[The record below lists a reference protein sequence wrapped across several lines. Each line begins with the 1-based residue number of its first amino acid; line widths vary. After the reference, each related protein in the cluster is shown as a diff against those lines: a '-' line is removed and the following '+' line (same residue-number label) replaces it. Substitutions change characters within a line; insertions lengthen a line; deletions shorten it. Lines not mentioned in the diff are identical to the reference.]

1 MIDFLKLSI
10 PFKKEC
16 LIICKDGE
24 TSFLRETLI
33 EIARRAGIKLQAGNV
48 TFEIDGD
55 LDVSE
60 LSHPYETIPSHYG
73 SLAMK
78 IFNGSEILKTPPR
91 IELKASPA
99 KLIQGHNVFGSTQLK
114 VCAFAMWHTFIK
126 GMPELADMVDFE
138 NTEVDWIDV
147 TYSAHI
153 NSETV
158 QKQVINFLQN
168 VSLGQTKKTRHSKEY
183 ETTAEWNTGSKHRV
197 LKVYLKGY
205 ELQKRLSEA
214 QSEFKKSPSKKHL
227 KNVISVLSNPNL
239 IEFSKKCVR
248 FEARLKQRYLDENK
262 LPRNLLK
269 LIAYQQKYE
278 AEQGKDLIK
287 ELWQQAFKDIIQAVG
302 ESKMNVY
309 NRDGIQ
315 KLLRKHY
322 YNVTPKGNISYAKA
336 DRLFGFYKNLLNDGY
351 HETLNSMARNTF
363 WRHEKDL
370 IAIGLTKAQLQ
381 NLKVN
386 ERHNIMPIMKLVE
399 IDFIHQRPIWYKEP
413 TINDP
418 IFALVA

>member
-33 EIARRAGIKLQAGNV
+33 EIARRVDLKLQAGNV

-99 KLIQGHNVFGSTQLK
+99 KLIQGHNVFGLTQLE

-158 QKQVINFLQN
+158 QKF
-168 VSLGQTKKTRHSKEY
+168 
-183 ETTAEWNTGSKHRV
+183 V
-197 LKVYLKGY
+197 L
-205 ELQKRLSEA
+205 
-214 QSEFKKSPSKKHL
+214 
-227 KNVISVLSNPNL
+227 
-239 IEFSKKCVR
+239 
-248 FEARLKQRYLDENK
+248 
-262 LPRNLLK
+262 
-269 LIAYQQKYE
+269 
-278 AEQGKDLIK
+278 
-287 ELWQQAFKDIIQAVG
+287 
-302 ESKMNVY
+302 
-309 NRDGIQ
+309 
-315 KLLRKHY
+315 
-322 YNVTPKGNISYAKA
+322 
-336 DRLFGFYKNLLNDGY
+336 FY
-351 HETLNSMARNTF
+351 
-363 WRHEKDL
+363 
-370 IAIGLTKAQLQ
+370 
-381 NLKVN
+381 
-386 ERHNIMPIMKLVE
+386 
-399 IDFIHQRPIWYKEP
+399 
-413 TINDP
+413 
-418 IFALVA
+418 